1 MVGVSNTVVVFAFE
15 SELGRGGSSYLD
27 FEPEQVDSYWQ
38 NDCDYWAK
46 ILVSWSLLRMNPGI
60 DLNC

>member
-15 SELGRGGSSYLD
+15 SELGRVGSSYLD
-27 FEPEQVDSYWQ
+27 FESVQVDSYWQ

-46 ILVSWSLLRMNPGI
+46 ILVS
-60 DLNC
+60 